1 MLESGTSARIVL
13 DLLKQ
18 IRTSIPKM
26 QKIWEVSIIQ
36 NRDLALLDVISK
48 EAGLRE
54 KLQTGKLSLDSTLV
68 GMDKL

>member
-1 MLESGTSARIVL
+1 MLESGTSARMIL
-13 DLLKQ
+13 DLFKR

-26 QKIWEVSIIQ
+26 QKIWEFSTIP

-54 KLQTGKLSLDSTLV
+54 KIQTGQLSLDSTIV
-68 GMDKL
+68 GIDSL